1 MSENLIKI
9 NNGMQIFEFD
19 FEENCLRA
27 KVKGIFQGKAGVD
40 ILREVPFSDIT
51 GIELAKPGFLTV
63 GQIGF
68 IVKNCRYENRPGI
81 DTFLYNS
88 PSKDKYPVLEDVAN
102 RIKTCVGNIE
112 IKKKN
117 GFNVPKK
124 IYNGEYDTAEV
135 AIERP
140 DPNKEIRK
148 RCNVCGHIFCYT
160 NADIK
165 KNISNAKSAMW
176 SSVAQIAGGVSG
188 AYAASAVN
196 QTNAQNSL
204 NRIVDYNK
212 CPNCNSNNLSVIS
225 DEEFEAMK
233 AQQNVS
239 NQQPVSA
246 ADELKK
252 FKELLDMG
260 IITQEEFNAKKKEL
274 LGL

>member
-51 GIELAKPGFLTV
+51 GIELAKPGLLTV

-68 IVKNCRYENRPGI
+68 IVNNFRYKNNQGI
-81 DTFLYNS
+81 YTFLYNS
-88 PSKDKYPVLEDVAN
+88 PSKDKYHILEDVAN
-102 RIKTCVGNIE
+102 RIKAYLGNVD

-117 GFNVPKK
+117 GFNVPEK
-124 IYNGEYDTAEV
+124 IYNGEYDTAEI
-135 AIERP
+135 AIEKP

-188 AYAASAVN
+188 AYGASAVN

-212 CPNCNSNNLSVIS
+212 CPNCNSNNLSIIS

-239 NQQPVSA
+239 NQQPISV

-260 IITQEEFNAKKKEL
+260 VISQEEFDSKKKQL